1 MNPYQQNP
9 QDPYQQDPYQ
19 QNPYHQD
26 PYGQNPQDP
35 YQQNPYQQ
43 PQRYKEPGSS
53 GMAVASVILGVCS
66 FIFVISGL
74 SPLLGGLGILLALL
88 SRGSGKMSVTGRAG
102 LIASIFGLVIGTGI
116 LIFLT
121 AFLLQ
126 NTTIDQ
132 QYEQIDRY
140 YREYSDDYDDD
151 YYDDY
156 NNFLDEFGDGYD
168 DYFSPGDGWY
178 RTPDTSPD
186 SGTII

>member
-1 MNPYQQNP
+1 M
-9 QDPYQQDPYQ
+9 
-19 QNPYHQD
+19 
-26 PYGQNPQDP
+26 
-35 YQQNPYQQ
+35 
-43 PQRYKEPGSS
+43 
-53 GMAVASVILGVCS
+53 
-66 FIFVISGL
+66 
-74 SPLLGGLGILLALL
+74 
-88 SRGSGKMSVTGRAG
+88 
-102 LIASIFGLVIGTGI
+102 IGTGI

-151 YYDDY
+151 YND
-156 NNFLDEFGDGYD
+156 FLDEFGDGYD

-178 RTPDTSPD
+178 RTPDTLPD

>member
-1 MNPYQQNP
+1 MKLLNMYIK
-9 QDPYQQDPYQ
+9 
-19 QNPYHQD
+19 
-26 PYGQNPQDP
+26 
-35 YQQNPYQQ
+35 
-43 PQRYKEPGSS
+43 QRKQGIFLF
-53 GMAVASVILGVCS
+53 AACS
-66 FIFVISGL
+66 
-74 SPLLGGLGILLALL
+74 
-88 SRGSGKMSVTGRAG
+88 
-102 LIASIFGLVIGTGI
+102 

-156 NNFLDEFGDGYD
+156 NNFLDEFGDDYD

-178 RTPDTSPD
+178 STPDTSPD